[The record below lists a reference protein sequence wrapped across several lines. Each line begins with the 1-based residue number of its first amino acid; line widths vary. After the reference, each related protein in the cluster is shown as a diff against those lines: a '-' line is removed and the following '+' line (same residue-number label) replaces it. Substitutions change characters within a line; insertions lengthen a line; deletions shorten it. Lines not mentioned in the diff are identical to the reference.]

1 MATLSAEA
9 LPQSALSLVI
19 VAYNEEEALP
29 LTVAEALEVLTPL
42 TQELELII
50 VDDGSLD
57 QTWVVAERFAR
68 DEPRHVKSIRLP
80 TNQGMGAALK
90 VGYRA
95 ATHPWVSFLPGDG
108 QIAAGELM
116 QLFALASQ
124 ADFVTSRYHNQSRSI
139 YRAFLSHGLRLL
151 TLLILG
157 GRPETEGVYL
167 FRRRLLEQLPLRSD
181 SFLLNLEFPLRVKR
195 AGLRFRVASIA
206 LRPRLA
212 GESKATRDGRIL
224 HTLRELFA
232 LRKQLRDC

>member
-1 MATLSAEA
+1 
-9 LPQSALSLVI
+9 
-19 VAYNEEEALP
+19 
-29 LTVAEALEVLTPL
+29 
-42 TQELELII
+42 
-50 VDDGSLD
+50 
-57 QTWVVAERFAR
+57 
-68 DEPRHVKSIRLP
+68 
-80 TNQGMGAALK
+80 
-90 VGYRA
+90 
-95 ATHPWVSFLPGDG
+95 
-108 QIAAGELM
+108 M
-116 QLFALASQ
+116 QLFAFAAQ

-157 GRPETEGVYL
+157 GRPDTEGVYL
-167 FRRRLLEQLPLRSD
+167 FRRRLLERLPLRSD

-212 GESKATRDGRIL
+212 GESKATRDGRIF